1 MAIIA
6 RDIHQ
11 IFSTP
16 YGIDDRHDLKGLVQV
31 IGVIELNASIK

>member
-1 MAIIA
+1 MATIA

-16 YGIDDRHDLKGLVQV
+16 YGIDDRHGLKGLVRV
-31 IGVIELNASIK
+31 IGVVELNAGIK